1 MHIINKE
8 GLRHVCAKPLYGA
21 KLVFLLK
28 IAKRYRLNCKLLLQK
43 HEESSENIENESA
56 EPSNDVEN
64 YDSVEAPS
72 EDTEATSVDNEDN
85 TEDSVQESTEEK
97 SEENTSE

>member
-43 HEESSENIENESA
+43 HEETHFF
-56 EPSNDVEN
+56 
-64 YDSVEAPS
+64 Y
-72 EDTEATSVDNEDN
+72 
-85 TEDSVQESTEEK
+85 EK
-97 SEENTSE
+97 AF